1 MKIPKNRSGLPAAG
15 FSFAFPPEV
24 HRVVGNGWQLSVER

>member
-1 MKIPKNRSGLPAAG
+1 MKISKTRSGLPAAG

-24 HRVVGNGWQLSVER
+24 HRVKLSEAG